1 MSRLV
6 LSQEYN
12 QSLLLV
18 QWFQVK
24 AFSLP
29 CKFGAPINVLCHGI
43 METAF
48 RGKSMP
54 RFFSKPLF
62 IGVVVSCS
70 FAKIDSTKIDFQKK
84 KRKEKKEK
92 EWAARL
98 W

>member
-29 CKFGAPINVLCHGI
+29 CKFGEPINVLSHGI

-54 RFFSKPLF
+54 RFSSKPLF
-62 IGVVVSCS
+62 IGGRFV
-70 FAKIDSTKIDFQKK
+70 
-84 KRKEKKEK
+84 
-92 EWAARL
+92 
-98 W
+98 